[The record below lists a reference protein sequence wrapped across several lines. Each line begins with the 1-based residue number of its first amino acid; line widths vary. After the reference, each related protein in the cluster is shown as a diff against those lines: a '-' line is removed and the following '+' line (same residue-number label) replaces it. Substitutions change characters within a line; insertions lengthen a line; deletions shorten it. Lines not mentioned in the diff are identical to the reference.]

1 MPQADLN
8 QHSDFDRLNIPK
20 LKTIAKR
27 WASEYPEGFIQKIL
41 LYSYLS
47 PYNRVFKKTLNST
60 VPIKYAI
67 VFDISTVWIRLI
79 VEQTQAHYQSDF
91 SGCELC
97 EILGPNVYDK
107 LVDATEEYYTVH
119 EGYPALMSADFE
131 NVYKENAKED
141 FWKEWTFKIIGPDDL
156 LPKGVRTEEPFI
168 VLYDC
173 SGIDENKRPAEQ
185 PNSVQAQIN
194 SFILKGDYWEIRFR
208 GEYTNIKNLERTRY
222 IIHLLDNPGIDIA
235 SHDLLALVKK
245 NTLEI
250 DEDYTKM
257 SKEQLENEG
266 LSLVEHYIEGLSK
279 EEKNRLESMAYQ
291 QWNELV
297 DAKEKGEHSLINEKE
312 KRWTALR
319 RHFMNEYGLEVR
331 TLKIELKFI
340 KRKRLKNEAEKARTT
355 VSMQIKTAIADI
367 KKKFPDLGTHLEKN
381 ISKGAKCC
389 YSPDESVTWNIEW

>member
-1 MPQADLN
+1 MPHSDLN

-107 LVDATEEYYTVH
+107 LVDATEKYYTVH

-141 FWKEWTFKIIGPDDL
+141 FWKEWSFKIKGPDDS
-156 LPKGVRTEEPFI
+156 LPIAVKTEEPLI
-168 VLYDC
+168 VLYELDDTRTKIERLINDARTEIELVYNEIKSVGF
-173 SGIDENKRPAEQ
+173 SGKLIDEQKIWRKAALAIFDKSNFKYIR
-185 PNSVQAQIN
+185 
-194 SFILKGDYWEIRFR
+194 KDYLTDKSLYGF
-208 GEYTNIKNLERTRY
+208 
-222 IIHLLDNPGIDIA
+222 
-235 SHDLLALVKK
+235 S
-245 NTLEI
+245 
-250 DEDYTKM
+250 
-257 SKEQLENEG
+257 EG
-266 LSLVEHYIEGLSK
+266 H
-279 EEKNRLESMAYQ
+279 
-291 QWNELV
+291 
-297 DAKEKGEHSLINEKE
+297 E
-312 KRWTALR
+312 KRDFIGAILQR
-319 RHFMNEYGLEVR
+319 IIADKGFGQKGYQ
-331 TLKIELKFI
+331 ELYRI
-340 KRKRLKNEAEKARTT
+340 Y
-355 VSMQIKTAIADI
+355 IKTA
-367 KKKFPDLGTHLEKN
+367 
-381 ISKGAKCC
+381 
-389 YSPDESVTWNIEW
+389 